1 MKPILD
7 PFCISHHF
15 PQEMFQVSVPAVW
28 PTPAWWVAATG
39 LWQFSSLSRCHS
51 SAWRRIWS
59 HGHVAM
65 ICGLCYTYSA
75 YVMID
80 HDISGTMWWF
90 AGNIREL
97 RSPMSPMFM
106 HHGEMGSETERL
118 SSKPLGLVNGRSGS
132 TWLDRPNS
140 GAQPQWIFSL

>member
-1 MKPILD
+1 MLVYQRVYVIRTLH
-7 PFCISHHF
+7 I
-15 PQEMFQVSVPAVW
+15 
-28 PTPAWWVAATG
+28 
-39 LWQFSSLSRCHS
+39 
-51 SAWRRIWS
+51 
-59 HGHVAM
+59 
-65 ICGLCYTYSA
+65 SA

-118 SSKPLGLVNGRSGS
+118 SSKPTGLVNGWLNMARPTRGPSPSESSACRS
-132 TWLDRPNS
+132 
-140 GAQPQWIFSL
+140 